1 MANKLF
7 RELVGLTGLP
17 TDMIQDEL
25 LGLLDKKG
33 INPDELTMESLRLAL
48 ADYLAHVSEEMAAS
62 DMANPEELVLASE
75 AESSSVF
82 PRWKEPSQ

>member
-25 LGLLDKKG
+25 IGMLDKKG

-48 ADYLAHVSEEMAAS
+48 ADYLTHVSEEMAAGE
-62 DMANPEELVLASE
+62 MAGLEDVAIASE
-75 AESSSVF
+75 TESSSVF
-82 PRWKEPSQ
+82 PKWKEPSQ

>member
-7 RELVGLTGLP
+7 SELVGLTGLP
-17 TDMIQDEL
+17 TELIQDEL

-48 ADYLAHVSEEMAAS
+48 ADYLAHVSEEMAES
-62 DMANPEELVLASE
+62 ESSVLEGFSAA
-75 AESSSVF
+75 AESSSAL
-82 PRWKEPSQ
+82 PKWKEPAQ